1 MTLGV
6 IKGVPM
12 CMHLYGGP
20 VEPEEGVIMK
30 LFDYYKC

>member
-1 MTLGV
+1 MALGV

-20 VEPEEGVIMK
+20 AEPEEGVIMK